1 MTALRTR
8 DRRPERMDDP
18 SLPAA
23 DHRLALRGLERINR
37 VTGSAAVVWKR
48 IEKVAR
54 RLNRPVRVLDVAT
67 GSGDIPVSL
76 AAIAKRRNV
85 AAEFAGCD
93 ISPTAIDAAKARAP
107 FHWFMHDV
115 LKSPL
120 PDGYDIVTCSLF
132 LHHLDR
138 PDAVTLLRE
147 MGRAAARRVVVNDLS
162 RGPVNYALVW
172 LACRLLSRSQVVR
185 EDGPLSVRAAFTP
198 AEAVELATEAG
209 LTGAKARPLFPCRFV
224 LTWDKPT

>member
-18 SLPAA
+18 DLPAA

-37 VTGSAAVVWKR
+37 VTGSAAVVWER
-48 IEKVAR
+48 IEEVAR
-54 RLNRPVRVLDVAT
+54 PLTRPVRVLDVAT

-76 AAIAKRRNV
+76 AKIAERRNV
-85 AAEFAGCD
+85 PAEFAGCD
-93 ISPTAIDAAKARAP
+93 ISSTAIEAAKGRAS
-107 FHWFMHDV
+107 FHWFVHDV
-115 LKSPL
+115 LQSPL

-138 PDAVTLLRE
+138 SDAVTLLRE
-147 MGRAAARRVVVNDLS
+147 MGRAVARRVVVNDLS

-172 LACRLLSRSQVVR
+172 LACRLLSRSPVVH

-198 AEAVELATEAG
+198 VEAVELAAEAG
-209 LTGAKARPLFPCRFV
+209 LIGAKARSVFPCRFV
-224 LTWDKPT
+224 LTWDKPA